1 MYKHNINWRAE
12 RERETDVGE
21 KMREGKE
28 EREDVREWREGG
40 KERWSWRGERGKT
53 IYFTRCIDFIVDGD
67 F

>member
-1 MYKHNINWRAE
+1 M
-12 RERETDVGE
+12 GE
-21 KMREGKE
+21 KGRKGKE

-40 KERWSWRGERGKT
+40 KERWSWRGERGKM